1 MNRSIKPILGTL
13 KIIGVLFVLIC
24 LIIAFDVWRGSNL
37 TPEQK
42 KAIADGNRRA
52 AEALEA
58 ESRVEKS
65 RSACWSALLQ
75 TLHDPYSA
83 RKEQPSPWPVLQ
95 TGGKYVRGDTYIV
108 TMTGRAKN
116 IYGAYMLQRWKC
128 EARIEGDQWRVM
140 SIQPAN

>member
-1 MNRSIKPILGTL
+1 MERSIKPIYGTL

-24 LIIAFDVWRGSNL
+24 GIVVYELNRGSNL
-37 TPEQK
+37 TPEQ
-42 KAIADGNRRA
+42 RRA
-52 AEALEA
+52 INERGQRASAAVEA
-58 ESRVEKS
+58 ETL
-65 RSACWSALLQ
+65 RSQAREICWSGLLR

-83 RKEQPSPWPVLQ
+83 KRDDSVWPVIDN
-95 TGGKYVRGDTYIV
+95 GGKYIKGDIFTV

-128 EARIEGDQWRVM
+128 EARIEGDQWRVV